1 MCGEECEGRVSEV
14 WIALRCGWPCA
25 ERGALAG
32 DWPCFSPCISPFPP
46 LLSLFQNFDQVTLR
60 AATGLVAGGIPTA
73 GCYVRKSLNTLTQL
87 TVSPE
92 DLCLSPPLLQSIS
105 SIDPLIIAE
114 QQAVARTRRGQ
125 QHRRRPLV
133 YSARVRR
140 CGPVYLAPRRS
151 PSWPFVSP
159 PPRTRAFSR
168 FFPLRIRVLFLPCS
182 RGWAD
187 LPFRQGMADL
197 LHWQIYGHI

>member
-1 MCGEECEGRVSEV
+1 VQRREHGGRRCVERNARGESPRSGLLSGVDGHARNVGRSLVTGHVFPRASV
-14 WIALRCGWPCA
+14 L
-25 ERGALAG
+25 
-32 DWPCFSPCISPFPP
+32 SPP

-159 PPRTRAFSR
+159 PPHACVFSV
-168 FFPLRIRVLFLPCS
+168 FSPPNSSSFPAVFAWVGRPTVS
-182 RGWAD
+182 S
-187 LPFRQGMADL
+187 
-197 LHWQIYGHI
+197 GHG